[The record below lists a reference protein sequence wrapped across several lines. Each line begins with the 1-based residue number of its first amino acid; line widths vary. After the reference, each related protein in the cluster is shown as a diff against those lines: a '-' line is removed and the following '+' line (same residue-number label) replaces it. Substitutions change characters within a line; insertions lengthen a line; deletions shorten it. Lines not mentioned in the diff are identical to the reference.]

1 MNYFVFRT
9 NGLTL
14 NTWTRKPAFPR
25 FISSN
30 FDTVL
35 FLTQKQNFKIALGIT
50 FESKTF
56 LIVVF
61 FKHFTLLSL

>member
-30 FDTVL
+30 FNTLPDP
-35 FLTQKQNFKIALGIT
+35 QRQNFKIALGIT
-50 FESKTF
+50 FESKIF
-56 LIVVF
+56 FIILF
-61 FKHFTLLSL
+61 FKHSTLLSL